1 MLSVQNI
8 FASKTVVELSHLIKY
23 IDTKV
28 LIRVWFILPASIL
41 SGFLDFAAVA
51 VIGRL
56 TGSLV
61 GSDLGNLLPGIKV
74 FGASVY
80 EQSLW
85 LIAIFIVVNWLQS
98 IVRLTLRLLQE
109 NLAGELWLDLSGRI
123 YTQILA
129 QPYENHLSGSITSL
143 ASDLL
148 SNLEALLR
156 DILTPS
162 LRAIS
167 CVISIFMLVAG
178 ILYVGGS
185 SSFVL
190 IVSMLMMY
198 VVLSYSITPI
208 LRVSSKL
215 KIIAR
220 ERYTKSFFES
230 LKSIADLKLGLNEK
244 YFINRYI
251 DATQTYKK
259 SVVNAVVF
267 PEIPRLFI
275 EPLGITAI
283 FLVGVL
289 PQVLSGQQE
298 KIIEILPFLSILSVG
313 ALRLA
318 KPLQDLFASISIL
331 RGGLPEIKN
340 IISLINKTNSFKPLH
355 VGKDSICAEG
365 IFPLRSIG
373 LVDVQYTYPGASK
386 PVLSGI
392 NIDIPIGSRV
402 AFVGPS
408 GSGKTTAANI
418 LLSLL
423 SPQRGSLVLD
433 GIPLIDSE
441 ISTWYKCCAKVPQ
454 SIQLLSDSIV
464 ANVAFG
470 EIAQEIDEDKVWDA
484 LSAAQ
489 LNEIVSDLPYGI
501 YSPIG
506 DNGIGLSGGQRQ
518 RLALARAF
526 YRQAKFLI
534 LDEATSALDNQTES
548 EVIQSLEIIGR
559 RCTTLVIAHRL
570 STIIKCDRIY
580 EFSDGEI
587 IASGNFDQLRES
599 SSSFR
604 SMIELQSF
612 DV

>member
-1 MLSVQNI
+1 MQNI
-8 FASKTVVELSHLIKY
+8 FASKTVLGLSQLVKY
-23 IDTKV
+23 IEPNV
-28 LIRVWFILPASIL
+28 LIRVWFIIPASIL

-74 FGASVY
+74 FGASIY

-98 IVRLTLRLLQE
+98 VVRLALRLMQE

-123 YTQILA
+123 FRQILA
-129 QPYENHLSGSITSL
+129 QPYENHLSGSISSL

-167 CVISIFMLVAG
+167 CIISIIMLVAG

-190 IVSMLMMY
+190 IVSMLLMY
-198 VVLSYSITPI
+198 VALSYLITPT
-208 LRVSSKL
+208 LRVASRL
-215 KIIAR
+215 KIATR

-230 LKSIADLKLGLNEK
+230 LKSIADLKLGLNEN

-259 SVVNAVVF
+259 SVVNAIVF

-275 EPLGITAI
+275 EPLGISAI

-331 RGGLPEIKN
+331 RGGLPEINN
-340 IISLINKTNSFKPLH
+340 IISLIDSTNSSQSL
-355 VGKDSICAEG
+355 VIDKDTICADG
-365 IFPLRSIG
+365 IFPLRSIC
-373 LVDVQYTYPGASK
+373 LADVHYIYPGTNKA
-386 PVLSGI
+386 VLKGI
-392 NIDIPIGSRV
+392 NVDIPIGSRV

-423 SPQRGSLVLD
+423 SPQRGALVLD
-433 GIPLIDSE
+433 GIPLLDSE
-441 ISTWYKCCAKVPQ
+441 IPTWHKCCAIVPQ

-470 EIAQEIDEDKVWDA
+470 EIAQEIDEEKVWDA
-484 LSAAQ
+484 LAAAQ

-506 DNGIGLSGGQRQ
+506 DNGIALSGGQRQ

-570 STIIKCDRIY
+570 STITKCDRIY
-580 EFSDGEI
+580 EFSDGKIMATGTFE
-587 IASGNFDQLRES
+587 QLRES
-599 SSSFR
+599 SQSFR
-604 SMIELQSF
+604 SMIEFQSF
-612 DV
+612 DS

>member
-1 MLSVQNI
+1 MQNT
-8 FASKTVVELSHLIKY
+8 FASKTVVGLRQLFKY
-23 IDTKV
+23 IDSKV
-28 LIRVWFILPASIL
+28 LLRVWFLLPASIL

-56 TGSLV
+56 TGSLI

-74 FGASVY
+74 FGASLY

-85 LIAIFIVVNWLQS
+85 LIAIFITVNWLQS
-98 IVRLTLRLLQE
+98 GVRLALRLMQE

-123 YTQILA
+123 FRQILA
-129 QPYENHLSGSITSL
+129 QPYENHLSGNVISL

-156 DILTPS
+156 DILTPA

-167 CVISIFMLVAG
+167 CIISIVMLVAG
-178 ILYVGGS
+178 ILYVGGV

-190 IVSMLMMY
+190 IISMLLMY
-198 VVLSYSITPI
+198 IMLSYFITPT
-208 LRVSSKL
+208 LRVASRL
-215 KIIAR
+215 KIITR

-230 LKSIADLKLGLNEK
+230 LKSIADLKLGLNEQH
-244 YFINRYI
+244 FISRYI
-251 DATQTYKK
+251 DATQIYKK
-259 SVVNAVVF
+259 SVVNSVVF

-275 EPLGITAI
+275 EPLGISAI

-289 PQVLSGQQE
+289 PQILSGQQD
-298 KIIEILPFLSILSVG
+298 KIVEVLPFLSILSVG

-318 KPLQDLFASISIL
+318 KPLQDLFASVSIM

-340 IISLINKTNSFKPLH
+340 IISLIDKTNSYKSLS
-355 VGKDSICAEG
+355 VRQNALCAEG
-365 IFPLRSIG
+365 VFPLRSIG
-373 LVDVQYTYPGASK
+373 LEDVHYMYPGSEK
-386 PVLSGI
+386 SVLQGI
-392 NIDIPIGSRV
+392 NIDIRVGSRV

-408 GSGKTTAANI
+408 GSGKTTAANL

-423 SPQRGSLVLD
+423 HPHQGNLILD
-433 GIPLIDSE
+433 GIPLLDSE
-441 ISTWYKCCAKVPQ
+441 ISSWHACCAKVPQ

-470 EIAQEIDEDKVWDA
+470 ETTQEIDEDKVWDA
-484 LSAAQ
+484 LTAAQ
-489 LNEIVSDLPYGI
+489 LNEFVSDLPYGL

-506 DNGIGLSGGQRQ
+506 DNGISLSGGQRQ

-534 LDEATSALDNQTES
+534 LDEATSALDNRTES
-548 EVIQSLEIIGR
+548 EVIQSLDIIGR

-570 STIIKCDRIY
+570 STIVKCDRIY
-580 EFSDGEI
+580 EFSNGKVV
-587 IASGNFDQLRES
+587 ASGNFDQLREAS
-599 SSSFR
+599 QSFR
-604 SMIELQSF
+604 DMINLQSF
-612 DV
+612 EL

>member
-1 MLSVQNI
+1 MQNL
-8 FASKTVVELSHLIKY
+8 FASKTVVGLSQLFKY
-23 IDTKV
+23 IDSKV
-28 LIRVWFILPASIL
+28 LFRLWFLLPVSIL
-41 SGFLDFAAVA
+41 LGFLDFAAVA

-98 IVRLTLRLLQE
+98 VVRLIVRLMQE
-109 NLAGELWLDLSGRI
+109 NLAGELWLDLAGRI
-123 YTQILA
+123 FRQILL
-129 QPYENHLSGSITSL
+129 QPYERHLSGSVTSL

-162 LRAIS
+162 LRAMS
-167 CVISIFMLVAG
+167 CLINIIMLVAG
-178 ILYVGGS
+178 ILYAGGG

-190 IVSMLMMY
+190 IVSMLLMY
-198 VVLSYSITPI
+198 VALSYSITPT
-208 LRVSSKL
+208 LRVASKL
-215 KIIAR
+215 KVITR
-220 ERYTKSFFES
+220 DKYTKNFFES
-230 LKSIADLKLGLNEK
+230 LKSIDDLKLGLKEQ
-244 YFINRYI
+244 YFINRYA
-251 DATQTYKK
+251 DATQIYKK
-259 SVVNAVVF
+259 SVVNSMVF

-283 FLVGVL
+283 FLVGVF
-289 PQVLSGQQE
+289 PQVLTGQQE
-298 KIIEILPFLSILSVG
+298 KIVEVLPLLSVLSVG

-340 IISLINKTNSFKPLH
+340 IISLIDKTNSLK
-355 VGKDSICAEG
+355 VADIRQAAICAEG

-373 LVDVQYTYPGASK
+373 LSDVHYMYPGSNK
-386 PVLSGI
+386 SVLKGI
-392 NIDIPIGSRV
+392 NIDIPVGSRV

-423 SPQRGSLVLD
+423 HPQKGALVLD
-433 GIPLIDSE
+433 GISLLDNEVP
-441 ISTWYKCCAKVPQ
+441 TWHKCCAKVPQ
-454 SIQLLSDSIV
+454 SIQLLSDSII

-470 EIAQEIDEDKVWDA
+470 EEVQEIDEDKVWDA
-484 LSAAQ
+484 LRAAQ
-489 LNEIVSDLPYGI
+489 LDEIVSELPYGI
-501 YSPIG
+501 FSQIG
-506 DNGIGLSGGQRQ
+506 DNGVALSGGQRQ

-548 EVIQSLEIIGR
+548 EVIQSLEIVGR

-580 EFSDGEI
+580 EFSGGEI
-587 IASGNFDQLRES
+587 VASGNFDQLRELS
-599 SSSFR
+599 PTFR
-604 SMIELQSF
+604 NMIELQSF
-612 DV
+612 NQ

>member
-1 MLSVQNI
+1 MQNL
-8 FASKTVVELSHLIKY
+8 FASKTAAGLRQLIKY
-23 IDTKV
+23 IDSKV
-28 LIRVWFILPASIL
+28 FFSLWLLFPVSIL
-41 SGFLDFAAVA
+41 SGILDFAAVA

-61 GSDLGNLLPGIKV
+61 GSDLANILPGVKV
-74 FGASVY
+74 FGASIY

-85 LIAIFIVVNWLQS
+85 LIAIFIIVNWLQS
-98 IVRLTLRLLQE
+98 VVRLTLRLMQE

-123 YTQILA
+123 YRQILA
-129 QPYENHLSGSITSL
+129 QPYESHLSGNVTSL

-162 LRAIS
+162 LRAAS
-167 CVISIFMLVAG
+167 CIISIFILVAG
-178 ILYVGGS
+178 ILYVGGGA
-185 SSFVL
+185 SFVL
-190 IVSMLMMY
+190 IVSMLLMY
-198 VVLSYSITPI
+198 VALSYLITPT
-208 LRVSSKL
+208 LRVASKL

-220 ERYTKSFFES
+220 ERYTRSFFES
-230 LKSIADLKLGLNEK
+230 LGSIADLKLGLNEQ
-244 YFINRYI
+244 YFIRQYI

-259 SVVNAVVF
+259 SVVNATVF

-275 EPLGITAI
+275 EPLGISAI

-298 KIIEILPFLSILSVG
+298 RIIEVLPFLSILAVG

-318 KPLQDLFASISIL
+318 KPLQDLFASLSIL

-340 IISLINKTNSFKPLH
+340 IISLVDKTNVSSSLDMR
-355 VGKDSICAEG
+355 KDNVCAEG

-373 LVDVQYTYPGASK
+373 LVDVHYTYPGSTK

-392 NIDIPIGSRV
+392 NIDIPVGSRI

-423 SPQRGSLVLD
+423 RPQRGTLSLD
-433 GIPLIDSE
+433 GIPLLDNE
-441 ISTWYKCCAKVPQ
+441 ISAWYKCCAIVPQ
-454 SIQLLSDSIV
+454 SIQLLSTSVV

-470 EIAQEIDEDKVWDA
+470 ETVQEIDEDKVWEA
-484 LSAAQ
+484 LRAAQ
-489 LNEIVSDLPYGI
+489 LDEIVSEMPYGI
-501 YSPIG
+501 YSPIR

-518 RLALARAF
+518 RLALARSF
-526 YRQAKFLI
+526 YRQAKLLV
-534 LDEATSALDNQTES
+534 LDEATSALDNRTES

-570 STIIKCDRIY
+570 TTIIKCDRIY
-580 EFSDGEI
+580 EFSDGKI
-587 IASGNFDQLRES
+587 IASGNFNQLRELS
-599 SSSFR
+599 PTFR
-604 SMIELQSF
+604 NMIELQSF
-612 DV
+612 NP

>member
-1 MLSVQNI
+1 MQNL
-8 FASKTVVELSHLIKY
+8 FASKTVVGLSQLIKY
-23 IDTKV
+23 IDSKV
-28 LIRVWFILPASIL
+28 LFRLWFLLPVSIL
-41 SGFLDFAAVA
+41 LGFLDFAAVA

-98 IVRLTLRLLQE
+98 VVRLIVRLMQE
-109 NLAGELWLDLSGRI
+109 NLAGELWLDLAGRI
-123 YTQILA
+123 FRQILL
-129 QPYENHLSGSITSL
+129 QPYERHLSGSVTSL

-162 LRAIS
+162 LRAMS
-167 CVISIFMLVAG
+167 CLINIIMLVAG
-178 ILYVGGS
+178 ILYAGGG

-190 IVSMLMMY
+190 IVSMLLMY
-198 VVLSYSITPI
+198 VALSYSITPT
-208 LRVSSKL
+208 LRVASKL
-215 KIIAR
+215 KVIAR
-220 ERYTKSFFES
+220 DKYTKNFFES
-230 LKSIADLKLGLNEK
+230 LKSIDDLKLGLKEQ
-244 YFINRYI
+244 YFINRYA
-251 DATQTYKK
+251 DATQIYKK
-259 SVVNAVVF
+259 SVVNSMVF

-283 FLVGVL
+283 FLVGVF
-289 PQVLSGQQE
+289 PQVLTGQQE
-298 KIIEILPFLSILSVG
+298 KIVEVLPLLSVLSVG

-340 IISLINKTNSFKPLH
+340 IISLIDKTNSLK
-355 VGKDSICAEG
+355 VADIRKAAICAEG

-373 LVDVQYTYPGASK
+373 LSDVHYMYPGSNK
-386 PVLSGI
+386 SVLKGI
-392 NIDIPIGSRV
+392 NIDIPVGSRV

-423 SPQRGSLVLD
+423 HPQKGALVLD
-433 GIPLIDSE
+433 GISLLDNEVP
-441 ISTWYKCCAKVPQ
+441 TWHKCCAKVPQ
-454 SIQLLSDSIV
+454 SIQLLSDSII

-470 EIAQEIDEDKVWDA
+470 EEVQEIDEDKVWDA
-484 LSAAQ
+484 LRAAQ
-489 LNEIVSDLPYGI
+489 LDEIVSELPYGI
-501 YSPIG
+501 FSQIG
-506 DNGIGLSGGQRQ
+506 DNGVALSGGQRQ

-548 EVIQSLEIIGR
+548 EVIQSLEIVGR

-580 EFSDGEI
+580 EFSGGEI
-587 IASGNFDQLRES
+587 VASGNFDQLRELS
-599 SSSFR
+599 PTFR
-604 SMIELQSF
+604 NMIELQSF
-612 DV
+612 NQ

>member
-1 MLSVQNI
+1 MQII
-8 FASKTVVELSHLIKY
+8 FASKTVVGLRQLFKY
-23 IDTKV
+23 IRPKV
-28 LIRVWFILPASIL
+28 LFRVWFLLPASIL
-41 SGFLDFAAVA
+41 SGFLDFAAIA

-74 FGASVY
+74 FGASLF

-85 LIAIFIVVNWLQS
+85 LIAIFIIVNWLQS
-98 IVRLTLRLLQE
+98 GVRLALRLMQE

-123 YTQILA
+123 FRQILA
-129 QPYENHLSGSITSL
+129 QPYESHLSGNVTSL

-167 CVISIFMLVAG
+167 CIISIIMLVAG
-178 ILYVGGS
+178 ILYVGGG

-190 IVSMLMMY
+190 IISMLLMY
-198 VVLSYSITPI
+198 IALSYSITPT
-208 LRVSSKL
+208 LRVASKL
-215 KIIAR
+215 KIITR

-230 LKSIADLKLGLNEK
+230 LKSIADLKLGLKEQ

-251 DATQTYKK
+251 DATQIYKK
-259 SVVNAVVF
+259 SVVNSVVF

-275 EPLGITAI
+275 EPLGISAI

-289 PQVLSGQQE
+289 PQILSGRQD
-298 KIIEILPFLSILSVG
+298 KIVEVLPFLSILSVG

-318 KPLQDLFASISIL
+318 KPLQDLFASVSIM

-340 IISLINKTNSFKPLH
+340 IISLIDKTNSYR
-355 VGKDSICAEG
+355 SSNIRQNEICVDG

-373 LVDVQYTYPGASK
+373 LKDVHYVYPGSEK
-386 PVLSGI
+386 SVLQEI
-392 NIDIPIGSRV
+392 NIDIRVGSRV

-408 GSGKTTAANI
+408 GSGKTTAANL

-423 SPQRGSLVLD
+423 HPHQGNLLLD
-433 GIPLIDSE
+433 GIPLLDSE
-441 ISTWYKCCAKVPQ
+441 ISSWHKCCAKVPQ

-470 EIAQEIDEDKVWDA
+470 ETPQEINEDRVWDA
-484 LSAAQ
+484 LISAQ
-489 LNEIVSDLPYGI
+489 LNEFVSELPYGL

-506 DNGIGLSGGQRQ
+506 DNGISLSGGQRQ

-526 YRQAKFLI
+526 YSQAKFLI

-548 EVIQSLEIIGR
+548 EVIQSLDIIGR

-570 STIIKCDRIY
+570 STIVKCDRIY
-580 EFSDGEI
+580 EFSDGKI
-587 IASGNFDQLRES
+587 VASGNFDQLRATS
-599 SSSFR
+599 QSFR
-604 SMIELQSF
+604 DMINLQSF
-612 DV
+612 EL

>member
-1 MLSVQNI
+1 MQNL
-8 FASKTVVELSHLIKY
+8 FASKTVVGLSQLIKY
-23 IDTKV
+23 IDSKV
-28 LIRVWFILPASIL
+28 LFRLWFLLPVSIL
-41 SGFLDFAAVA
+41 LGFLDFAAVA
-51 VIGRL
+51 VISRL

-98 IVRLTLRLLQE
+98 VARLIVRLMQE
-109 NLAGELWLDLSGRI
+109 NLAGELWLDLAGRI
-123 YTQILA
+123 FRQILL
-129 QPYENHLSGSITSL
+129 QPYERHLSGSVTSL

-156 DILTPS
+156 EILTPS
-162 LRAIS
+162 LRAMS
-167 CVISIFMLVAG
+167 CLVNIIMLVAG
-178 ILYVGGS
+178 ILYAGGG

-190 IVSMLMMY
+190 IVSMLLMY
-198 VVLSYSITPI
+198 VALSYSITPT
-208 LRVSSKL
+208 LRVASKL
-215 KIIAR
+215 KVIAR
-220 ERYTKSFFES
+220 DRYTKNFFES
-230 LKSIADLKLGLNEK
+230 LKSIDDLKLGLKEQ
-244 YFINRYI
+244 YFINRYA
-251 DATQTYKK
+251 DATQIYKK
-259 SVVNAVVF
+259 SVVNSMVF

-283 FLVGVL
+283 FLVGVF
-289 PQVLSGQQE
+289 PQVLTGQQE
-298 KIIEILPFLSILSVG
+298 KIVEVLPLLSVLSVG

-340 IISLINKTNSFKPLH
+340 IISLIDKTNSLK
-355 VGKDSICAEG
+355 VADIRKAAICAEG

-373 LVDVQYTYPGASK
+373 LSDVHYMYPGSNK
-386 PVLSGI
+386 SVLKGI
-392 NIDIPIGSRV
+392 NIDIPVGSRV

-423 SPQRGSLVLD
+423 HPQKGALVLD
-433 GIPLIDSE
+433 GISLLDNEVP
-441 ISTWYKCCAKVPQ
+441 TWHKCCAKVPQ
-454 SIQLLSDSIV
+454 SIQLLSDSII

-470 EIAQEIDEDKVWDA
+470 EEVQEIDEDKVWDA
-484 LSAAQ
+484 LRAAQ
-489 LNEIVSDLPYGI
+489 LDEIVSELPYGI
-501 YSPIG
+501 FSQIG
-506 DNGIGLSGGQRQ
+506 DNGVALSGGQRQ

-548 EVIQSLEIIGR
+548 EVIQSLEIVGR

-580 EFSDGEI
+580 EFSGGEI
-587 IASGNFDQLRES
+587 VASGNFDQLRELS
-599 SSSFR
+599 PTFR
-604 SMIELQSF
+604 NMIELQSF
-612 DV
+612 NQ

>member
-1 MLSVQNI
+1 MQNI
-8 FASKTVVELSHLIKY
+8 FASKTVVGLRQLIKY
-23 IDTKV
+23 IDPNV
-28 LIRVWFILPASIL
+28 LVRVWFIIPASIL

-61 GSDLGNLLPGIKV
+61 GSNLGNLLPGIKV

-85 LIAIFIVVNWLQS
+85 LITIFIVVNWFQS
-98 IVRLTLRLLQE
+98 GVRLALRLMQE
-109 NLAGELWLDLSGRI
+109 NLAGELWHDLTGRI
-123 YTQILA
+123 FKQILA
-129 QPYENHLSGSITSL
+129 QPYESHLSGSIASL

-162 LRAIS
+162 LRAIT
-167 CVISIFMLVAG
+167 CIISIIMLVAG

-190 IVSMLMMY
+190 IISMLLMY
-198 VVLSYSITPI
+198 LALSYLITPT
-208 LRVSSKL
+208 LRVASKL
-215 KIIAR
+215 KIVTR

-244 YFINRYI
+244 YFIDRYT
-251 DATQTYKK
+251 DATQAYKK
-259 SVVNAVVF
+259 SVVNSVVF

-275 EPLGITAI
+275 EPLGISAI

-298 KIIEILPFLSILSVG
+298 KIIEILPFLSVLSVG

-340 IISLINKTNSFKPLH
+340 IISLIDKTNSFQSLLTE
-355 VGKDSICAEG
+355 KDSICAEG

-373 LVDVQYTYPGASK
+373 LVDVHYMYPGTNK
-386 PVLSGI
+386 PVLNGI
-392 NIDIPIGSRV
+392 SVDIPIGSRV
-402 AFVGPS
+402 AFFGPS

-423 SPQRGSLVLD
+423 PPQRGSLVLD
-433 GIPLIDSE
+433 GISLLDGE
-441 ISTWYKCCAKVPQ
+441 IPAWHKCCAIVPQ

-470 EIAQEIDEDKVWDA
+470 ETAQEIDEDKVWDA
-484 LSAAQ
+484 LAAAQ

-570 STIIKCDRIY
+570 STIKKCDRIY
-580 EFSDGEI
+580 EFRDGKI
-587 IASGNFDQLRES
+587 VASGRFDQLREMS
-599 SSSFR
+599 PSFR
-604 SMIELQSF
+604 NMIELQSF

>member
-1 MLSVQNI
+1 MQNL
-8 FASKTVVELSHLIKY
+8 FASKTAAGLRQLIKY
-23 IDTKV
+23 IDSKV
-28 LIRVWFILPASIL
+28 FFSLWFLFPVSIL
-41 SGFLDFAAVA
+41 SGILDFAAVA

-61 GSDLGNLLPGIKV
+61 GSDLANILPGVKV
-74 FGASVY
+74 FGASIY

-85 LIAIFIVVNWLQS
+85 LIAIFIIVNWLQS
-98 IVRLTLRLLQE
+98 VVRLTLRLMQE

-123 YTQILA
+123 YRQILA
-129 QPYENHLSGSITSL
+129 QPYESHLSGNVTSL

-162 LRAIS
+162 LRAAS
-167 CVISIFMLVAG
+167 CIISIFILVAG
-178 ILYVGGS
+178 ILYVGGGA
-185 SSFVL
+185 SFVL
-190 IVSMLMMY
+190 IVSMLLMY
-198 VVLSYSITPI
+198 VALSYLITPT
-208 LRVSSKL
+208 LRVASKL

-220 ERYTKSFFES
+220 ERYTRSFFES
-230 LKSIADLKLGLNEK
+230 LGSIADLKLGLNEQ
-244 YFINRYI
+244 YFIRQYI

-259 SVVNAVVF
+259 SVVNATVF

-275 EPLGITAI
+275 EPLGISSI

-298 KIIEILPFLSILSVG
+298 RIIEVLPFLSILAVG

-318 KPLQDLFASISIL
+318 KPLQDLFASLSIL

-340 IISLINKTNSFKPLH
+340 IISLVDKTNVSSSLDMR
-355 VGKDSICAEG
+355 KDNVCAEG

-373 LVDVQYTYPGASK
+373 LVDVHYTYPGSTK

-392 NIDIPIGSRV
+392 NIDIPVGSRI

-423 SPQRGSLVLD
+423 RPQRGTLSLD
-433 GIPLIDSE
+433 GIPLIDNE
-441 ISTWYKCCAKVPQ
+441 ISAWYKCCAIVPQ
-454 SIQLLSDSIV
+454 SIQLLSTSVV

-470 EIAQEIDEDKVWDA
+470 ETVQEIDEDKVWEA
-484 LSAAQ
+484 LRAAQ
-489 LNEIVSDLPYGI
+489 LDEIVSEMPYGI
-501 YSPIG
+501 YSPIR

-518 RLALARAF
+518 RLALARSF
-526 YRQAKFLI
+526 YRQAKLLV
-534 LDEATSALDNQTES
+534 LDEATSALDNRTES

-570 STIIKCDRIY
+570 TTIIKCDRIY
-580 EFSDGEI
+580 EFSDGKI
-587 IASGNFDQLRES
+587 IASGNFNQLRELS
-599 SSSFR
+599 PTFR
-604 SMIELQSF
+604 NMIELQSF
-612 DV
+612 NP

>member
-1 MLSVQNI
+1 MQNL
-8 FASKTVVELSHLIKY
+8 FASKTVVGLSQLIKY
-23 IDTKV
+23 IDSKV
-28 LIRVWFILPASIL
+28 LFRLWFLLPVSIL
-41 SGFLDFAAVA
+41 LGFLDFAAVA

-98 IVRLTLRLLQE
+98 FARLIVRLMQE
-109 NLAGELWLDLSGRI
+109 NLAGELWLDLAGRI
-123 YTQILA
+123 FRQILL
-129 QPYENHLSGSITSL
+129 QPYERHLSGSVTSL

-156 DILTPS
+156 EILTPS
-162 LRAIS
+162 LRAMS
-167 CVISIFMLVAG
+167 CLVNIIMLVAG
-178 ILYVGGS
+178 ILYAGGG

-190 IVSMLMMY
+190 IVSMLLMY
-198 VVLSYSITPI
+198 VALSYSITPT
-208 LRVSSKL
+208 LRVASKL
-215 KIIAR
+215 KVITR
-220 ERYTKSFFES
+220 DKYTKNFFES
-230 LKSIADLKLGLNEK
+230 LKSIDDLKLGLKEQ
-244 YFINRYI
+244 YFINRYA
-251 DATQTYKK
+251 DATQIYKK
-259 SVVNAVVF
+259 SVVNSMVF

-283 FLVGVL
+283 FLVGVF
-289 PQVLSGQQE
+289 PQVLTGQQE
-298 KIIEILPFLSILSVG
+298 KIVEVLPLLSVLSVG

-340 IISLINKTNSFKPLH
+340 IISLIDKTNSLK
-355 VGKDSICAEG
+355 VADIRKAAICAEG

-373 LVDVQYTYPGASK
+373 LSDVHYMYPGSNK
-386 PVLSGI
+386 SVLKGI
-392 NIDIPIGSRV
+392 NIDIPVGSRV

-423 SPQRGSLVLD
+423 HPQKGALVLD
-433 GIPLIDSE
+433 GISLLDNEVP
-441 ISTWYKCCAKVPQ
+441 TWHKCCAKVPQ
-454 SIQLLSDSIV
+454 SIQLLSDSII

-470 EIAQEIDEDKVWDA
+470 EEVQEIDEDKVWDA
-484 LSAAQ
+484 LRAAQ
-489 LNEIVSDLPYGI
+489 LDEIVSELPYGI
-501 YSPIG
+501 FSQIG
-506 DNGIGLSGGQRQ
+506 DNGVALSGGQRQ

-548 EVIQSLEIIGR
+548 EVIQSLEIVGR

-570 STIIKCDRIY
+570 STIVKCDRIY
-580 EFSDGEI
+580 EFSGGEI
-587 IASGNFDQLRES
+587 VASGNFDQLRELS
-599 SSSFR
+599 PTFR
-604 SMIELQSF
+604 NMIELQSF
-612 DV
+612 NQ

>member
-1 MLSVQNI
+1 MQII
-8 FASKTVVELSHLIKY
+8 FASKTLVGLRQLFKY
-23 IDTKV
+23 IRPKV
-28 LIRVWFILPASIL
+28 LFRVWFLLPASIL
-41 SGFLDFAAVA
+41 SGFLDFAAIA

-74 FGASVY
+74 FGASLY

-85 LIAIFIVVNWLQS
+85 LIAIFIIVNWLQS
-98 IVRLTLRLLQE
+98 GVRLALRLMQE

-123 YTQILA
+123 FRQILA
-129 QPYENHLSGSITSL
+129 QPYESHLSGNVTSL

-167 CVISIFMLVAG
+167 CIISIIMLVAG
-178 ILYVGGS
+178 ILYVGGG

-190 IVSMLMMY
+190 IISMLLMY
-198 VVLSYSITPI
+198 IALSYSITPT
-208 LRVSSKL
+208 LRVASKL
-215 KIIAR
+215 KIITR
-220 ERYTKSFFES
+220 EKYTKSFFES
-230 LKSIADLKLGLNEK
+230 LKSIADLKLGLKEQ

-251 DATQTYKK
+251 DATQIYKK
-259 SVVNAVVF
+259 SVVNSVVF

-275 EPLGITAI
+275 EPLGISAI

-289 PQVLSGQQE
+289 PQILSGRQD
-298 KIIEILPFLSILSVG
+298 EIVEVLPFLSILSVG

-318 KPLQDLFASISIL
+318 KPLQDLFASVSIM

-340 IISLINKTNSFKPLH
+340 IISLINKTNSYGSSNMRQNK
-355 VGKDSICAEG
+355 ICVDG
-365 IFPLRSIG
+365 IFPLRSFG
-373 LVDVQYTYPGASK
+373 LKDVHYIYPGSEK
-386 PVLSGI
+386 SVLQEI
-392 NIDIPIGSRV
+392 NIDIRVGSRV

-408 GSGKTTAANI
+408 GSGKTTAANL

-423 SPQRGSLVLD
+423 HPHQGNLLLD
-433 GIPLIDSE
+433 GIPLLDSE
-441 ISTWYKCCAKVPQ
+441 ISSWHKCCAKVPQ

-470 EIAQEIDEDKVWDA
+470 ETPQEINEDRVWDA
-484 LSAAQ
+484 LISAQ
-489 LNEIVSDLPYGI
+489 LNEFVSELPYGL

-506 DNGIGLSGGQRQ
+506 DNGISLSGGQRQ

-526 YRQAKFLI
+526 YSQAKFLI

-548 EVIQSLEIIGR
+548 EVIQSLDIIGR

-570 STIIKCDRIY
+570 STIVKCDRIY
-580 EFSDGEI
+580 EFSDGKI
-587 IASGNFDQLRES
+587 VASGNFDQLRATS
-599 SSSFR
+599 QSFR
-604 SMIELQSF
+604 DMINLQSF
-612 DV
+612 EL

>member
-1 MLSVQNI
+1 MQNL
-8 FASKTVVELSHLIKY
+8 FASKTVVGLSQLIKY
-23 IDTKV
+23 IDSKV
-28 LIRVWFILPASIL
+28 LFRLWFLLPVSIL
-41 SGFLDFAAVA
+41 LGFLDFAAVA

-98 IVRLTLRLLQE
+98 VVRLIVRLMQE
-109 NLAGELWLDLSGRI
+109 NLAGELWLDLAGRI
-123 YTQILA
+123 FRQILL
-129 QPYENHLSGSITSL
+129 QPYERHLSGSVTSL

-162 LRAIS
+162 LRAMS
-167 CVISIFMLVAG
+167 CLINIIMLVAG
-178 ILYVGGS
+178 ILYAGGG

-190 IVSMLMMY
+190 IVSMLLMY
-198 VVLSYSITPI
+198 VALSYSITPT
-208 LRVSSKL
+208 LRVASKL
-215 KIIAR
+215 KVITR
-220 ERYTKSFFES
+220 DKYTKNFFES
-230 LKSIADLKLGLNEK
+230 LKSIDDLKLGLKEQ
-244 YFINRYI
+244 YFINRYA
-251 DATQTYKK
+251 DATQIYKK
-259 SVVNAVVF
+259 SVVNSMVF

-283 FLVGVL
+283 FLVGVF
-289 PQVLSGQQE
+289 PQVLTGQQE
-298 KIIEILPFLSILSVG
+298 KIVEVLPLLSVLSVG

-340 IISLINKTNSFKPLH
+340 IISLIDKTNSLK
-355 VGKDSICAEG
+355 VADIRKAAICAEG

-373 LVDVQYTYPGASK
+373 LSDVHYMYPGSNK
-386 PVLSGI
+386 SVLKGI
-392 NIDIPIGSRV
+392 NIDIPVGSRV

-423 SPQRGSLVLD
+423 HPQKGALVLD
-433 GIPLIDSE
+433 GISLLDNEVP
-441 ISTWYKCCAKVPQ
+441 TWHKCCAKVPQ
-454 SIQLLSDSIV
+454 SIQLLSDSII

-470 EIAQEIDEDKVWDA
+470 EEVQEIDEDKVWDA
-484 LSAAQ
+484 LRAAQ
-489 LNEIVSDLPYGI
+489 LDEIVSELPYGI
-501 YSPIG
+501 FSQIG
-506 DNGIGLSGGQRQ
+506 DNGVALSGGQRQ

-548 EVIQSLEIIGR
+548 EVIQSLEIVGR

-580 EFSDGEI
+580 EFSGGEI
-587 IASGNFDQLRES
+587 VASGNFDQLRKLS
-599 SSSFR
+599 PTFR
-604 SMIELQSF
+604 NMIELQSF
-612 DV
+612 NQ

>member
-1 MLSVQNI
+1 MQNL
-8 FASKTVVELSHLIKY
+8 FASKTAAGLRQLIKY
-23 IDTKV
+23 IDSKV
-28 LIRVWFILPASIL
+28 FFSLWFLFPVSIL
-41 SGFLDFAAVA
+41 SGILDFAAVA

-61 GSDLGNLLPGIKV
+61 GSDLANILPGVKV
-74 FGASVY
+74 FGASIY

-85 LIAIFIVVNWLQS
+85 LIAIFIIVNWLQS
-98 IVRLTLRLLQE
+98 VVRLTLRLMQE

-123 YTQILA
+123 YRQILA
-129 QPYENHLSGSITSL
+129 QPYESHLSGNVTSL

-162 LRAIS
+162 LRAAS
-167 CVISIFMLVAG
+167 CIISIFILVAG
-178 ILYVGGS
+178 ILYVGGGA
-185 SSFVL
+185 SFVL
-190 IVSMLMMY
+190 ILSMLLMY
-198 VVLSYSITPI
+198 VALSYLITPT
-208 LRVSSKL
+208 LRVASKL

-220 ERYTKSFFES
+220 ERYTRSFFES
-230 LKSIADLKLGLNEK
+230 LGSIADLKLGLNEQ
-244 YFINRYI
+244 YFIRQYI

-259 SVVNAVVF
+259 SVVNATVF

-275 EPLGITAI
+275 EPLGISSI

-298 KIIEILPFLSILSVG
+298 RIIEVLPFLSILAVG

-318 KPLQDLFASISIL
+318 KPLQDLFASLSIL

-340 IISLINKTNSFKPLH
+340 IISLVDKTNVSSSLDMR
-355 VGKDSICAEG
+355 KDNVCAEG

-373 LVDVQYTYPGASK
+373 LVDVHYTYPGSTK

-392 NIDIPIGSRV
+392 DIDIPVGSRI

-423 SPQRGSLVLD
+423 RPQRGTLSLD
-433 GIPLIDSE
+433 GIPLLDNE
-441 ISTWYKCCAKVPQ
+441 ISAWYKCCAIVPQ
-454 SIQLLSDSIV
+454 SIQLLSTSVV
-464 ANVAFG
+464 ANVGFG
-470 EIAQEIDEDKVWDA
+470 ETVQEIDEDKVWEA
-484 LSAAQ
+484 LRAAQ
-489 LNEIVSDLPYGI
+489 LDEIVSEMPYGI
-501 YSPIG
+501 YSPIR

-518 RLALARAF
+518 RLALARSF
-526 YRQAKFLI
+526 YRQAKLLV
-534 LDEATSALDNQTES
+534 LDEATSALDNRTES

-570 STIIKCDRIY
+570 TTIIKCDRIY
-580 EFSDGEI
+580 EFSDGKI
-587 IASGNFDQLRES
+587 IASGNFDQLRELS
-599 SSSFR
+599 PTFR
-604 SMIELQSF
+604 NMIELQSF
-612 DV
+612 NP

>member
-1 MLSVQNI
+1 MQNL
-8 FASKTVVELSHLIKY
+8 FASKTVVGLNQLIKY
-23 IDTKV
+23 IDSKV
-28 LIRVWFILPASIL
+28 LFRLWFLLPVSIL
-41 SGFLDFAAVA
+41 LGFLDFAAVA

-98 IVRLTLRLLQE
+98 VVRLIVRLMQE
-109 NLAGELWLDLSGRI
+109 NLAGELWLDLAGRI
-123 YTQILA
+123 FRQILL
-129 QPYENHLSGSITSL
+129 QPYERHLSGSVTSL

-162 LRAIS
+162 LRAMS
-167 CVISIFMLVAG
+167 CLINIIMLVAG
-178 ILYVGGS
+178 ILYAGGG

-190 IVSMLMMY
+190 IVSMLLMY
-198 VVLSYSITPI
+198 VALSYSITPT
-208 LRVSSKL
+208 LRVASKL
-215 KIIAR
+215 KVIAR
-220 ERYTKSFFES
+220 DRYTKNFFES
-230 LKSIADLKLGLNEK
+230 LKSIDDLKLGLKEQ
-244 YFINRYI
+244 YFINRYA
-251 DATQTYKK
+251 DATQIYKK
-259 SVVNAVVF
+259 SVVNSMVF

-283 FLVGVL
+283 FLVGVF
-289 PQVLSGQQE
+289 PQVLTGQQE
-298 KIIEILPFLSILSVG
+298 KIVEVLPLLSVLSVG

-340 IISLINKTNSFKPLH
+340 IISLIDKTNSLK
-355 VGKDSICAEG
+355 VADIRKAAICAEG

-373 LVDVQYTYPGASK
+373 LSDVHYMYPGSNK
-386 PVLSGI
+386 SVLKGI
-392 NIDIPIGSRV
+392 NIDIPVGSRV

-423 SPQRGSLVLD
+423 HPQKGALVLD
-433 GIPLIDSE
+433 GISLLDNEVP
-441 ISTWYKCCAKVPQ
+441 TWHKCCAKVPQ
-454 SIQLLSDSIV
+454 SIQLLSDSII

-470 EIAQEIDEDKVWDA
+470 EEVQEIDEDKVWDA
-484 LSAAQ
+484 LRAAQ
-489 LNEIVSDLPYGI
+489 LDEIVSELPYGI
-501 YSPIG
+501 FSQIG
-506 DNGIGLSGGQRQ
+506 DNGVALSGGQRQ

-548 EVIQSLEIIGR
+548 EVIQSLDIIGR

-570 STIIKCDRIY
+570 STIKKCDRIY
-580 EFSDGEI
+580 EFRDGKI
-587 IASGNFDQLRES
+587 VASGRFDQLREMS
-599 SSSFR
+599 PSFR
-604 SMIELQSF
+604 NMIELQSF

>member
-1 MLSVQNI
+1 MKNV
-8 FASKTVVELSHLIKY
+8 FASKTLDGLKQLITYVEPDILP
-23 IDTKV
+23 
-28 LIRVWFILPASIL
+28 RVWFILPASIL

-85 LIAIFIVVNWLQS
+85 LIAIFILVNWLQS
-98 IVRLTLRLLQE
+98 AVRLTLRFMQE
-109 NLAGELWLDLSGRI
+109 NLAGEIWLNLSGRI
-123 YTQILA
+123 FRQILD
-129 QPYENHLSGSITSL
+129 QPYERHLSGSITSL

-156 DILTPS
+156 DILTPA

-167 CVISIFMLVAG
+167 CIISIVMLVAG
-178 ILYVGGS
+178 ILYVGGGA
-185 SSFVL
+185 SFVL
-190 IVSMLMMY
+190 IISMLLMY
-198 VVLSYSITPI
+198 VALSYSITPR
-208 LRVSSKL
+208 LRFASKQ
-215 KIIAR
+215 KIANR
-220 ERYTKSFFES
+220 EKYTKSFFES
-230 LKSIADLKLGLNEK
+230 LGSVADLKLGLNEQ

-251 DATQTYKK
+251 NSTQIYKR
-259 SVVNAVVF
+259 SVVNTVVL

-289 PQVLSGQQE
+289 PQILSGQQE

-340 IISLINKTNSFKPLH
+340 ILSLLKKTNVFRIANVQSTIPSA
-355 VGKDSICAEG
+355 DG
-365 IFPLRSIG
+365 IFPQRSVS
-373 LVDVQYTYPGASK
+373 LLDVHYSYPSTDN
-386 PVLSGI
+386 PVLKGI
-392 NIDIPIGSRV
+392 TIDIPVGSRV

-408 GSGKTTAANI
+408 GSGKSTAANI

-423 SPQRGSLVLD
+423 HPQKGKLVLD
-433 GIPLIDSE
+433 GIPLLENE
-441 ISTWYKCCAKVPQ
+441 ISAWHTCCAKVPQ
-454 SIQLLSDSIV
+454 SIQLLSDSIIS
-464 ANVAFG
+464 NVAFG
-470 EIAQEIDEDKVWDA
+470 KTPEEVDEDKVWDA

-489 LNEIVSDLPYGI
+489 LDEIVSELPYGL
-501 YSPIG
+501 YTPIG
-506 DNGIGLSGGQRQ
+506 DNGISLSGGQRQ

-526 YRQAKFLI
+526 YRQAKLLI
-534 LDEATSALDNQTES
+534 LDEATSALDNRTES
-548 EVIQSLEIIGR
+548 EVMQSIEIIGR

-570 STIIKCDRIY
+570 STIKKCDRIY
-580 EFSDGEI
+580 EFCDGKI
-587 IASGNFDQLRES
+587 VASGQFDQLRS
-599 SSSFR
+599 ISSSFR
-604 SMIELQSF
+604 NMIELQSF
-612 DV
+612 DA

>member
-1 MLSVQNI
+1 MQNL
-8 FASKTVVELSHLIKY
+8 FASKTVVGLRQLINY
-23 IDTKV
+23 IDSNV
-28 LIRVWFILPASIL
+28 LFRLWFLLPVSIL

-61 GSDLGNLLPGIKV
+61 GSDLANILPGIKV
-74 FGASVY
+74 FGASIY

-85 LIAIFIVVNWLQS
+85 LIAIFIIVNWLQS
-98 IVRLTLRLLQE
+98 VVRLTLRLMQE

-123 YTQILA
+123 YNQILA
-129 QPYENHLSGSITSL
+129 QPYESHLSGNVTSL

-162 LRAIS
+162 LRAAS
-167 CVISIFMLVAG
+167 CLISIVMLVTG
-178 ILYVGGS
+178 ILYVGGGA
-185 SSFVL
+185 SFVL
-190 IVSMLMMY
+190 IVSMLLMY
-198 VVLSYSITPI
+198 VALSYLITPT
-208 LRVSSKL
+208 LRVASKL

-230 LKSIADLKLGLNEK
+230 LGSIADLKLGLNEQ
-244 YFINRYI
+244 YFISQYI

-259 SVVNAVVF
+259 SVVNAIVF

-275 EPLGITAI
+275 EPLGISAI

-298 KIIEILPFLSILSVG
+298 RIIEVLPFLSVLAVG

-318 KPLQDLFASISIL
+318 KPLQDLFASVSIL
-331 RGGLPEIKN
+331 RGGLPEINN
-340 IISLINKTNSFKPLH
+340 IISLVDKTNTFRQFDIR
-355 VGKDSICAEG
+355 KDTVCAES
-365 IFPLRSIG
+365 IFPLRSIR
-373 LVDVQYTYPGASK
+373 LVDVHYTYPGSSK
-386 PVLSGI
+386 PVLNGI
-392 NIDIPIGSRV
+392 NIDIPVGSRI

-423 SPQRGSLVLD
+423 RPQKGTLSLD
-433 GIPLIDSE
+433 GIPLLDNE
-441 ISTWYKCCAKVPQ
+441 IPAWYKCCAKVPQ
-454 SIQLLSDSIV
+454 SIQLLSASVV

-470 EIAQEIDEDKVWDA
+470 EMVQQIDEDKVWEA
-484 LSAAQ
+484 LRAAQ
-489 LNEIVSDLPYGI
+489 LDEIVSEMPYGI

-518 RLALARAF
+518 RLALARSF
-526 YRQAKFLI
+526 YRQAKVLV

-580 EFSDGEI
+580 EFSDGKI
-587 IASGNFDQLRES
+587 IASGNFDQLRELS
-599 SSSFR
+599 PTFR
-604 SMIELQSF
+604 NMIELQSF
-612 DV
+612 NA

>member
-1 MLSVQNI
+1 VQNL
-8 FASKTVVELSHLIKY
+8 FASKTVVGLSQLIKY
-23 IDTKV
+23 IDSKV
-28 LIRVWFILPASIL
+28 LFRLWFLLPVSIL
-41 SGFLDFAAVA
+41 LGFLDFAAVA

-61 GSDLGNLLPGIKV
+61 GSDLGNLLPGVKV

-98 IVRLTLRLLQE
+98 VVRLIVRLMQE
-109 NLAGELWLDLSGRI
+109 NLAGELWLDLAGRI
-123 YTQILA
+123 FRQILL
-129 QPYENHLSGSITSL
+129 QPYERHLSGSVTSL

-162 LRAIS
+162 LRAMS
-167 CVISIFMLVAG
+167 CLINIIMLVAG
-178 ILYVGGS
+178 ILYAGGG

-190 IVSMLMMY
+190 IVSMLLMY
-198 VVLSYSITPI
+198 VALSYSITPT
-208 LRVSSKL
+208 LRVASKL
-215 KIIAR
+215 KVIAR
-220 ERYTKSFFES
+220 DRYTKNFFES
-230 LKSIADLKLGLNEK
+230 LKSIDDLKLGLKEQ
-244 YFINRYI
+244 YFINRYA
-251 DATQTYKK
+251 DATQIYKK
-259 SVVNAVVF
+259 SVVNSMVF

-283 FLVGVL
+283 FLVGVF
-289 PQVLSGQQE
+289 PQVLTGQQE
-298 KIIEILPFLSILSVG
+298 KIVEVLPLLSVLSVG

-340 IISLINKTNSFKPLH
+340 IISLIDKTNSLK
-355 VGKDSICAEG
+355 VADIRKAAICAEG

-373 LVDVQYTYPGASK
+373 LSDVHYMYPGSNK
-386 PVLSGI
+386 SVLKGI
-392 NIDIPIGSRV
+392 NIDIPVGSRV

-423 SPQRGSLVLD
+423 HPQKGALVLD
-433 GIPLIDSE
+433 GISLLHNEVP
-441 ISTWYKCCAKVPQ
+441 TWHKCCAKVPQ
-454 SIQLLSDSIV
+454 SIQLLSDSII

-470 EIAQEIDEDKVWDA
+470 EEVQEIDEDKVWDA
-484 LSAAQ
+484 LRAAQ
-489 LNEIVSDLPYGI
+489 LDEIVSELPYGI
-501 YSPIG
+501 FSQIG
-506 DNGIGLSGGQRQ
+506 DNGVALSGGQRQ

-580 EFSDGEI
+580 EFSGGEI
-587 IASGNFDQLRES
+587 VASGNFDQLRELS
-599 SSSFR
+599 PTFR
-604 SMIELQSF
+604 NMIELQSF
-612 DV
+612 NQ

>member
-1 MLSVQNI
+1 MQNL
-8 FASKTVVELSHLIKY
+8 FASKTVVGLSQLIKY
-23 IDTKV
+23 IDSKV
-28 LIRVWFILPASIL
+28 LFRLWFLLPVSIL
-41 SGFLDFAAVA
+41 LGFLDFAAVA

-98 IVRLTLRLLQE
+98 VVRLIVRLMQE
-109 NLAGELWLDLSGRI
+109 NLAGELWLDLAGRI
-123 YTQILA
+123 FRQILL
-129 QPYENHLSGSITSL
+129 QPYERHLSGSVTSL

-162 LRAIS
+162 LRAMS
-167 CVISIFMLVAG
+167 CLINIIMLVAG
-178 ILYVGGS
+178 ILYAGGG

-190 IVSMLMMY
+190 IVSMLLMY
-198 VVLSYSITPI
+198 VALSYSITPT
-208 LRVSSKL
+208 LRVASKL
-215 KIIAR
+215 KVITR
-220 ERYTKSFFES
+220 DKYTKNFFES
-230 LKSIADLKLGLNEK
+230 LKSIDDLKLGLKEQ
-244 YFINRYI
+244 YFINLFA
-251 DATQTYKK
+251 DATQIYKK
-259 SVVNAVVF
+259 SVVNSMVF

-283 FLVGVL
+283 FLVGVF
-289 PQVLSGQQE
+289 PQVLTGQQE
-298 KIIEILPFLSILSVG
+298 KIVEVLPLLSVLSVG

-340 IISLINKTNSFKPLH
+340 IISLIDKTNSLK
-355 VGKDSICAEG
+355 VADIRKAAICAEG

-373 LVDVQYTYPGASK
+373 LSDVHYMYPGSNK
-386 PVLSGI
+386 SVLKGI
-392 NIDIPIGSRV
+392 NIDIPVGSRV

-423 SPQRGSLVLD
+423 HPQKGALVLD
-433 GIPLIDSE
+433 GISLLDNEVP
-441 ISTWYKCCAKVPQ
+441 TWHKCCAKVPQ
-454 SIQLLSDSIV
+454 SIQLLSDSII

-470 EIAQEIDEDKVWDA
+470 EEVQEIDEDKVWDA
-484 LSAAQ
+484 LRAAQ
-489 LNEIVSDLPYGI
+489 LDEIVSELPYGI
-501 YSPIG
+501 FSQIG
-506 DNGIGLSGGQRQ
+506 DNGVALSGGQRQ

-548 EVIQSLEIIGR
+548 EVIQSLEIVGR

-580 EFSDGEI
+580 EFSGGEI
-587 IASGNFDQLRES
+587 VASGNFDQLRELS
-599 SSSFR
+599 PTFR
-604 SMIELQSF
+604 NMIELQSF
-612 DV
+612 NQ

>member
-1 MLSVQNI
+1 MQNL
-8 FASKTVVELSHLIKY
+8 FASKTVVGLSQLIKY
-23 IDTKV
+23 IDSKV
-28 LIRVWFILPASIL
+28 LFRLWFLLPVSIL
-41 SGFLDFAAVA
+41 LGFLDFAAVA

-98 IVRLTLRLLQE
+98 VVRLIARLMQE
-109 NLAGELWLDLSGRI
+109 NLAGELWLDLAGRI
-123 YTQILA
+123 FRQILL
-129 QPYENHLSGSITSL
+129 QPYERHLSGSVTSL

-162 LRAIS
+162 LRAMS
-167 CVISIFMLVAG
+167 CLINIIMLVAG
-178 ILYVGGS
+178 ILYAGGG

-190 IVSMLMMY
+190 IVSMLLMY
-198 VVLSYSITPI
+198 VALSYSITPT
-208 LRVSSKL
+208 LRVASKL
-215 KIIAR
+215 KVITR
-220 ERYTKSFFES
+220 DKYTKNFFES
-230 LKSIADLKLGLNEK
+230 LKSIDDLKLGLKEQ
-244 YFINRYI
+244 YFINRYA
-251 DATQTYKK
+251 DATQIYKK
-259 SVVNAVVF
+259 SVVNSMVF

-283 FLVGVL
+283 FLVGVF
-289 PQVLSGQQE
+289 PQVLTGQQE
-298 KIIEILPFLSILSVG
+298 KIVEVLPLLSVLSVG

-340 IISLINKTNSFKPLH
+340 IISLIDKTNSLK
-355 VGKDSICAEG
+355 VADIRKAAICAEG

-373 LVDVQYTYPGASK
+373 LSDVHYMYPGSNK
-386 PVLSGI
+386 SVLKGI
-392 NIDIPIGSRV
+392 NIDIPVGSRV

-423 SPQRGSLVLD
+423 HPQKGALVLD
-433 GIPLIDSE
+433 GISLLDNEVP
-441 ISTWYKCCAKVPQ
+441 TWHKCCAKVPQ
-454 SIQLLSDSIV
+454 SIQLLSDSII

-470 EIAQEIDEDKVWDA
+470 EEVQEIDEDKVWDA
-484 LSAAQ
+484 LRAAQ
-489 LNEIVSDLPYGI
+489 LDEIVSELPYGI
-501 YSPIG
+501 FSQIG
-506 DNGIGLSGGQRQ
+506 DNGVALSGGQRQ

-548 EVIQSLEIIGR
+548 EVIQSLEIVGR

-580 EFSDGEI
+580 EFSGGEI
-587 IASGNFDQLRES
+587 VASGNFDQLRELS
-599 SSSFR
+599 PTFR
-604 SMIELQSF
+604 NMIELQSF
-612 DV
+612 NQ